1 MGEESEVRLKAELP
15 SLPHSS
21 PAILPRLFVKIP
33 SAGDTFGKSRGWDIT
48 FPSSWAES
56 RVLLRFRALLCPG
69 CPFHHSLGQGR
80 EAEDSHPIAKD
91 VP

>member
-33 SAGDTFGKSRGWDIT
+33 SAGDTFGKSRDGT
-48 FPSSWAES
+48 
-56 RVLLRFRALLCPG
+56 
-69 CPFHHSLGQGR
+69 
-80 EAEDSHPIAKD
+80 
-91 VP
+91 